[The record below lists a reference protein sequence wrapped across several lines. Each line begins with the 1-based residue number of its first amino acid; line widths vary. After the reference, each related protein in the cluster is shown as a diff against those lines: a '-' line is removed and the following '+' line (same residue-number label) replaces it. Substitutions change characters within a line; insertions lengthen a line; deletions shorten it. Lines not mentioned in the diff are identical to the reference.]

1 MPAGYFVDGK
11 LTYKPLVSVVTE
23 FAGRSGFGPATK
35 TLAVVGEFPF
45 LESDVPYVFLSQD
58 SFVSAVPANSTMREL
73 AAMIY
78 APSTVAPF
86 AGSPGAVILVN
97 AKPCTQASVYLKD
110 SEGADV
116 LRILPA
122 VWGLQGNATTI
133 QIKGGADEDLTE
145 FTVIVANRGTT
156 EEFKVDK
163 GLNVLK
169 VSYLHPTSGL
179 IADTAYGF
187 SGAGNGSGTLSVSK
201 AYDEDAVKFAFT
213 RTVTQAVVKA
223 NSAAKSWIPNAPV
236 SGVISVTKPAVSQ
249 TITAGQDLLVHVVG
263 TDADGLP
270 AEETLTFTDDEVT
283 GAGAVT
289 HSTPAMSSV
298 DYVSVV
304 NGTWVG
310 TLVISGSGPSV
321 GPELGHDSVA
331 EAISYLNTFQGFSA
345 GTDSFR
351 SGSIMVTDLDAL
363 EATSVPAPLSG
374 SAGLNASRALLLQ
387 AFTLYSSLVTV
398 EQVLDDEIPVKKALD
413 LDADIAVVCS
423 GGTEGV
429 ADESTWASAFESLR
443 TQPVTVLFPYSTTD
457 AIHRAALTHAKF
469 MWGKGQREM
478 QLVISPEND
487 LPLASLITL
496 RRGYADFR
504 VTVLPHKVRVAKW
517 NGGVSDYQ
525 TKYLGLIFASMQCA
539 NSEVARPLGG
549 SRPNV
554 LAFSG
559 HSSIL
564 GPDAAD
570 TLLANGLTPLE
581 DIGNGITIPR
591 WVTTF
596 GESDDPC
603 RTEGSAV
610 ESLAFS
616 NIGVRTVLRPLLNQ
630 KASPE
635 MTSRIRISVQ
645 SELDRQSNGVIIRT
659 WLPETLQVQETPT
672 TYIVRYTVAPVL
684 PVNHIAVTSVAI
696 AFPIV

>member
-45 LESDVPYVFLSQD
+45 LESNVPYVFLSQD
-58 SFVSAVPANSTMREL
+58 SFISAVPANSTMREL

-97 AKPCTQASVYLKD
+97 AKPCTQASAYLKD
-110 SEGADV
+110 EAEEANV
-116 LRILPA
+116 LKIMPS

-133 QIKGGADEDLTE
+133 QIKGGADEDLSE

-187 SGAGNGSGTLSVSK
+187 SDAGNGSGTLSVSK
-201 AYDEDAVKFAFT
+201 AYDEDAVKFDFT
-213 RTVTQAVVKA
+213 RTITQVVVKA
-223 NSAAKSWIPNAPV
+223 NSAGKSWIPNAPV
-236 SGVISVTKPAVSQ
+236 SGVISVTKPAAVQ
-249 TITAGQDLLVHVVG
+249 AITAGQDLLVHVVG
-263 TDADGLP
+263 VGADGLP
-270 AEETLTFTDDEVT
+270 AEETLTFTDGEIT

-289 HSTPAMSSV
+289 HATAAMSSV

-310 TLVISGSGPSV
+310 SLVISGSGPSV

-331 EAISYLNTFQGFSA
+331 EAISYLNTFLGFSA
-345 GTDSFR
+345 STDSFR
-351 SGSIMVTDLDAL
+351 AGSIMVTDLDAL
-363 EATSVPAPLSG
+363 DATSVPTSG

-398 EQVLDDEIPVKKALD
+398 EQVLDGETPVKKALKLDDD
-413 LDADIAVVCS
+413 LAIVCS
-423 GGTEGV
+423 GGTEGLV
-429 ADESTWASAFESLR
+429 DESTWASAFQSMR
-443 TQPVTVLFPYSTTD
+443 NQPVTVLFPYSTSNSV
-457 AIHRAALTHAKF
+457 HRAALTHAKF

-478 QLVISPEND
+478 QVVISPEND
-487 LPLASLITL
+487 LPLPALISL

-504 VTVLPHKVRVAKW
+504 VTVLPHKVRVTKW
-517 NGGVSDYQ
+517 NGGASDYQ

-539 NSEVARPLGG
+539 NTEVGLPLGG

-559 HSSIL
+559 HSSTL

-570 TLLANGLTPLE
+570 SLLANGLTPLE

-616 NIGVRTVLRPLLNQ
+616 NIGVRNVLRPLLNQ

-635 MTSRIRISVQ
+635 MVSKIRISVQ
-645 SELDRQSNGVIIRT
+645 SELDRQSNGAVIRT
-659 WLPETLQVQETPT
+659 WLPGSLQVQETPT
-672 TYIVRYTVAPVL
+672 SYVVRYSVAPVL

-696 AFPIV
+696 AFPIA